1 MKQKSLLVFMLV
13 AVCASFLMVGCSGS
27 SEPEVDKNVPMGSN
41 NDPFK
46 PTSVTGAGGGT
57 GSTAP
62 EGAKLGTP
70 SAQ

>member
-1 MKQKSLLVFMLV
+1 MKTNTLFVLALALV
-13 AVCASFLMVGCSGS
+13 ASFLMVGCSGS